1 MQGSLFRFYVHEGHR
16 HHGRL
21 VWEWLLEEGNK
32 LGIRGGSAF
41 KAMAGFGRHHVLH
54 EARFF
59 ELAGTLTV
67 EVEFIVTEEECSSF
81 WNERRFASSTPALRR
96 PSASSIPIRPIRP
109 HETESGPRAVQRELG
124 ALPKAKAM
132 RSDHGGVLRAASEP
146 AARGPR
152 RRREHAQVVAASASP
167 AARAPDRCR
176 FLRTKRMCSRN

>member
-21 VWEWLLEEGNK
+21 AWEWLLEQGNK

-67 EVEFIVTEEECSSF
+67 EVEFIVSPEEAQKLLDLLHREKVRLF
-81 WNERRFASSTPALRR
+81 YAYTPACFGVINPDASDP
-96 PSASSIPIRPIRP
+96 PSVGDCPESI
-109 HETESGPRAVQRELG
+109 G
-124 ALPKAKAM
+124 
-132 RSDHGGVLRAASEP
+132 
-146 AARGPR
+146 
-152 RRREHAQVVAASASP
+152 
-167 AARAPDRCR
+167 
-176 FLRTKRMCSRN
+176 